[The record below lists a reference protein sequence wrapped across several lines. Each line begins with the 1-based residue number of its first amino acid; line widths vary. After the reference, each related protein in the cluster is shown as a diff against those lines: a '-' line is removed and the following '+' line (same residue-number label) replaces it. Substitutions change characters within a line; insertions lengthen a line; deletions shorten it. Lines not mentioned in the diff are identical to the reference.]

1 MPASKII
8 YDTQPLLLQFTR
20 TNSLAGIITK
30 NVFHSFLTWRK
41 VYLKEVYIQE
51 EKYKD
56 NEEEGK

>member
-1 MPASKII
+1 MIHNHCYYYNLHEPTLWLDSSQKMS
-8 YDTQPLLLQFTR
+8 FT
-20 TNSLAGIITK
+20 L
-30 NVFHSFLTWRK
+30 FLTWRK